1 MKLEVTS
8 NFKILGYYSDDKFG
22 DFLKDTGD
30 FFLRKPGHTAVNWEK
45 WDWGQATNWTEPRGK
60 QNPSLSKI
68 KEWAWGA
75 TYLWEPVDGS
85 LGRAIV
91 NSGPHSNSIEFF
103 RSLSM
108 EKLRQNLQ
116 QLVDGNDA
124 LWRQLVE
131 QTPRQLV
138 EQIPPSNNDQVKMIS
153 ILNEKTSKL
162 DICMSRSVIN
172 ALDSDIEMSKSISV
186 LDRKVPNV
194 EESETVVKNDVIAE
208 KKSTPL
214 DVRADSVDKST
225 SKVRWIIFGV
235 HRF

>member
-1 MKLEVTS
+1 
-8 NFKILGYYSDDKFG
+8 
-22 DFLKDTGD
+22 
-30 FFLRKPGHTAVNWEK
+30 
-45 WDWGQATNWTEPRGK
+45 
-60 QNPSLSKI
+60 
-68 KEWAWGA
+68 
-75 TYLWEPVDGS
+75 
-85 LGRAIV
+85 
-91 NSGPHSNSIEFF
+91 
-103 RSLSM
+103 M

>member
-1 MKLEVTS
+1 
-8 NFKILGYYSDDKFG
+8 
-22 DFLKDTGD
+22 
-30 FFLRKPGHTAVNWEK
+30 
-45 WDWGQATNWTEPRGK
+45 
-60 QNPSLSKI
+60 
-68 KEWAWGA
+68 
-75 TYLWEPVDGS
+75 
-85 LGRAIV
+85 
-91 NSGPHSNSIEFF
+91 
-103 RSLSM
+103 M

-172 ALDSDIEMSKSISV
+172 ALDSDIEMSKSNSV

-194 EESETVVKNDVIAE
+194 DESETVVKNDVIAE